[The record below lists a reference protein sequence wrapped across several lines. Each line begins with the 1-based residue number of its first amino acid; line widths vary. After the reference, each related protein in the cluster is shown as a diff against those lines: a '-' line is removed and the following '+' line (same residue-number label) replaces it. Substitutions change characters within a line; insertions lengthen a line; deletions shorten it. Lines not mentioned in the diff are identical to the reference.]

1 MKSSYFNLVS
11 VLILFKLF
19 VSWAFVFVFL
29 VTVYSK
35 DKVLKLPVKIR
46 FGESQIA
53 SVSSPVLQSSATTS
67 QTESGL

>member
-53 SVSSPVLQSSATTS
+53 SVSSPDLQSSATTS
-67 QTESGL
+67 QTGSGL